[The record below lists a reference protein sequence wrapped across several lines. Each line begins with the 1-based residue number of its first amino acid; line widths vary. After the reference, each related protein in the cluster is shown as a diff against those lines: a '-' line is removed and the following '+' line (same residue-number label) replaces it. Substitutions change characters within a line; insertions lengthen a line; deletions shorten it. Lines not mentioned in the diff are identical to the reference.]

1 MLPGHNNESSW
12 VTVNNEKSKQRRKR
26 KSRNKSR
33 LLTNA
38 NQTEPPRPNV
48 ERNQTSHHK
57 RGTLNAAQQTQN
69 PSTSDFG
76 GNPTTD
82 HTGKKKLVFIA
93 GHSIIQHVQVWKLS
107 TSDKHVAV
115 KSFSG
120 ARVSDMD
127 DYLKPLLRKEPD
139 EVILHVGTNNIR
151 DESSRSVAEGII
163 NMASQVQ
170 QDFPSTRHTISPLL
184 PRSDNLE
191 LNDKIKEANKI
202 LNSFCSSR
210 GLTLLHITN
219 IDLTCL
225 NRRGVHLN
233 RKGSA
238 LLTNCYADSLR
249 SS

>member
-1 MLPGHNNESSW
+1 MS
-12 VTVNNEKSKQRRKR
+12 
-26 KSRNKSR
+26 
-33 LLTNA
+33 
-38 NQTEPPRPNV
+38 
-48 ERNQTSHHK
+48 
-57 RGTLNAAQQTQN
+57 
-69 PSTSDFG
+69 
-76 GNPTTD
+76 
-82 HTGKKKLVFIA
+82 
-93 GHSIIQHVQVWKLS
+93 
-107 TSDKHVAV
+107 V

-120 ARVSDMD
+120 ARISDMD

-170 QDFPSTRHTISPLL
+170 QDFPSTRLTISPLL

-238 LLTNCYADSLR
+238 LAIAMPIFLGLVEHLVVGLLSLPRPGQPIILTVTLATILHPSQT
-249 SS
+249 